1 MTFAWSGQGMGVN
14 VFYLVLLI
22 ASCGYAIAR
31 GGAPERIGMAIIA
44 GNAVL
49 TFFLVSAPPIRFRGV
64 EIGVFSVD
72 VLAFLGFV
80 ALALRANR
88 FWPIWVSALQ
98 GLGVL
103 GSLAMMLHP
112 RVIPWAYAV
121 VLSIWS
127 YPILALIAL
136 GTRNHQLRLKA
147 NGADPSWTRFS
158 AGPGPTMPPPGPAR

>member
-1 MTFAWSGQGMGVN
+1 MNYLF
-14 VFYLVLLI
+14 LVLLV
-22 ASCGYAIAR
+22 ACCFYAFTR
-31 GGAPERIGMAIIA
+31 GAAPERIGMAVYA
-44 GNAVL
+44 TGSVL
-49 TFFLVSAPPIRFRGV
+49 TFVAVSAPPIRFHGV
-64 EIGVFSVD
+64 EVGVFFID
-72 VLAFLGFV
+72 VCVLISLIV
-80 ALALRANR
+80 VALRANR

-136 GTRNHQLRLKA
+136 GTVLHRRRLA
-147 NGADPSWTRFS
+147 RHGADRSWVSSFGRS
-158 AGPGPTMPPPGPAR
+158 DRMPPAGPTAS

>member
-1 MTFAWSGQGMGVN
+1 MGVN
-14 VFYLVLLI
+14 LFYLVLLI
-22 ASCGYAIAR
+22 ASCVYAFFR
-31 GGAPERIGMAIIA
+31 GGAPERIGIGIIA

-49 TFFLVSAPPIRFRGV
+49 TFFLVSAPPIRFHGV
-64 EIGVFSVD
+64 EVGVFSVD

-88 FWPIWVSALQ
+88 FWPIWVSALL

-103 GSLAMMLHP
+103 GSLAMLLHP

-127 YPILALIAL
+127 YPILLLVAL
-136 GTRNHQLRLKA
+136 GTHGHRRRLKR

-158 AGPGPTMPPPGPAR
+158 APAGQPMLPPGPTR